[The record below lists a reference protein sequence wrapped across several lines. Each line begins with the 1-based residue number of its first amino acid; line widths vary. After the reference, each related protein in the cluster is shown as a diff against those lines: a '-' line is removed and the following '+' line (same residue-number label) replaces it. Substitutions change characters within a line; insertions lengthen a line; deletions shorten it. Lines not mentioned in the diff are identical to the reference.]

1 MGSSP
6 KVLITHAVEP
16 QLPPQ
21 QTPEIRSRRKS
32 ILSNNPFKLSDLFL
46 WNATTVSGKK
56 NTTIRSMNKDRGS
69 TVIHIALG
77 AVGGRVYR
85 LVFLDGWTLWT
96 PNQRKLRCLRQEFR
110 NPITTL
116 SSSRTHHNLTKTPNM
131 IDSRFTMNTCR
142 WKKVLFLRLS
152 TLVNKSQKP
161 HLSYQIGSW
170 RSMCVVAVI
179 EAVIT

>member
-1 MGSSP
+1 MKSFILHELEEALRHGIIPSHMHGFFAKSSDNACRRAAAASTANP
-6 KVLITHAVEP
+6 RDSIA
-16 QLPPQ
+16 
-21 QTPEIRSRRKS
+21 RKS

-56 NTTIRSMNKDRGS
+56 NTTIRSMNKDRGRI
-69 TVIHIALG
+69 VIHIALG

-85 LVFLDGWTLWT
+85 LLFPGGWTLWT
-96 PNQRKLRCLRQEFR
+96 PNQRKLRCLRREFR

-142 WKKVLFLRLS
+142 WKKVQFLRLS
-152 TLVNKSQKP
+152 TTRK
-161 HLSYQIGSW
+161 
-170 RSMCVVAVI
+170 
-179 EAVIT
+179 